1 MAAIFK
7 KLEGKTAIITG
18 AAKGIGQAIAR
29 RFKAEGCKVFLA
41 DIAGDELAAMA
52 RELKCGSCKTDV
64 SRRTDIDR
72 MIAQAIEELGN
83 VDILVNNAG
92 VPHTASLTELDE
104 ADFDRVMSINLKS
117 ALLASQQIAKHMMP
131 RGSGAIVNMSSVNAL
146 LANPTQIPYAVSKGG
161 LNQLTRVLA
170 VALAPHNIR
179 VNAIGPGTILTDLA
193 RAILV
198 DDALREKVMS
208 RTPLG
213 RCGDPDEVATI
224 ASFLASDDSSYITGQ
239 TIYADGGRLA
249 LNYTM

>member
-1 MAAIFK
+1 MTAIFR
-7 KLEGKTAIITG
+7 KLDGKTAIITG

-29 RFKAEGCKVFLA
+29 RFKAEGCRVFLA
-41 DIAGDELAAMA
+41 DIASDELAAMA
-52 RELKCGSCKTDV
+52 SELGCGSCKTDV
-64 SRRTDIDR
+64 SKKADIDR
-72 MIAQAIEELGN
+72 MIAHALEDLGN

-92 VPHTASLTELDE
+92 VPHTASLTDLEE

-117 ALLASQQIAKHMMP
+117 ALLASQQIAKHMIP
-131 RGSGAIVNMSSVNAL
+131 RGSGAIINMSSVNAL

-179 VNAIGPGTILTDLA
+179 VNAIGPGTIMTDLA
-193 RAILV
+193 RAIMV
-198 DDALREKVMS
+198 DETLRQKIMS
-208 RTPLG
+208 RTPMG
-213 RCGDPDEVATI
+213 RCGEPDEVATI